1 MGDDT
6 GEDGDGGGDEDGP
19 VEELAERLHDELR
32 ATEEYPVERSASRRV
47 GEAQAVAG
55 GVAGG
60 GVDEAVI
67 RERVGHV
74 LDLLSNVETTGNDA
88 ADAHVETAREVAGEI
103 VDGDNSEIER

>member
-6 GEDGDGGGDEDGP
+6 GADGD
-19 VEELAERLHDELR
+19 VSVAELAGRLHDELR
-32 ATEEYPVERSASRRV
+32 ATEEYPVERSASRWV

-60 GVDEAVI
+60 GVDEDVI

-88 ADAHVETAREVAGEI
+88 ADAHVETARDVAGEI
-103 VDGDNSEIER
+103 VDSDNSETER

>member
-1 MGDDT
+1 VGDDA
-6 GEDGDGGGDEDGP
+6 GSDGD
-19 VEELAERLHDELR
+19 VSVAELAERLHDELR
-32 ATEEYPVERSASRRV
+32 ATEEYPVERSASRWV

-60 GVDEAVI
+60 GVDEDVI

-88 ADAHVETAREVAGEI
+88 ADAHVETARDVALEI
-103 VDGDNSEIER
+103 VKGEGSGAGR